1 MNLKSKKNRSEGM
14 SPKGIFQRF
23 RKDEDGALIIFS
35 LMMMIMILWF
45 GGMAV
50 DLMRYETTRA
60 KLQGSLDRATLA
72 AADLDQVMAPADV
85 VRDYLDKAG
94 MLHFLQGEPSVSQGI
109 NYRVVTAQASAPMP
123 LFFYDLPRIFT
134 SPFSPGMTVL
144 NVSGSSTAEER
155 VTDVE
160 VSLVLDVSSSMNSNN
175 RMTNLRPAAREF
187 VSAVLANNTNAPQGL
202 ITISM
207 IPYSAVVN
215 PGTVISPYLNI
226 NRTHNFSTCPM
237 FDDSVFTTTALNL
250 GSSYDHVSHY
260 SYGGSNDTPINPD
273 VTWCFTGDQ
282 NAIIP
287 HTTSESDLHD
297 AINDLHAYGNT
308 AIDMGV
314 KWGVALLD
322 PSTESL
328 ITSLAG
334 ASGSGVPSVAAGRP
348 EQFTQSDVLKVLVL
362 MTDGE
367 NTQQWDLYDHY
378 KNNLSFVW
386 ANLNNANDL
395 VSGSNLDQTSVQ
407 THGLSTPNNYT
418 DDQFFW
424 SYFDDG
430 DGYSSNDTANRTRD
444 YPLGYSS
451 QTEYVNAR
459 NSGPTGPAP
468 AGQGPTYANNVR
480 QASWQ
485 ELFATFSYR
494 NVNYYYLYPAY
505 QAGKIPWDTSNLDY
519 ANYVQPD
526 YSLDQSVVDGTEA
539 DTRLSNI
546 CAAARAEG
554 VVIYTVAFEAPSGGQ
569 TALLDCASSPSH
581 FFDVDG
587 TDITA
592 AFSAIASDIRALK
605 LTQ

>member
-1 MNLKSKKNRSEGM
+1 MSLKLKKNVSEGI

-23 RKDEDGALIIFS
+23 RNDEDGALIIFS

-72 AADLDQVMAPADV
+72 AADLDQIMPPADV

-94 MLHFLQGEPSVSQGI
+94 MLHFLQGEPTVSQGI
-109 NYRVVTAQASAPMP
+109 NYRVVSAQASAPMA

-134 SPFSPGMTVL
+134 SPFSPGMTAI
-144 NVSGSSTAEER
+144 NVSGASTAEER

-187 VSAVLANNTNAPQGL
+187 VSTVLANNTNAPQGL

-226 NRTHNFSTCPM
+226 NRSHNYSTCPM
-237 FDDSVFTTTALNL
+237 FDDSIFTTTALNL
-250 GSSYDHVSHY
+250 ESCYDHVSHF
-260 SYGGSNDTPINPD
+260 SYGGSNDSPINPD

-287 HTTSESDLHD
+287 HTTSESDLHN

-308 AIDMGV
+308 AI
-314 KWGVALLD
+314 A
-322 PSTESL
+322 
-328 ITSLAG
+328 SLAG

-386 ANLNNANDL
+386 ANLDNANDL
-395 VSGSNLDQTSVQ
+395 VSGSNLWQTSVQ
-407 THGLSTPNNYT
+407 TQGLSTPNNYT

-424 SYFDDG
+424 SYYD
-430 DGYSSNDTANRTRD
+430 RTRN

-451 QTEYVNAR
+451 QSEYVNAR
-459 NSGPTGPAP
+459 NSGPIGTVP

-494 NVNYYYLYPAY
+494 NVNY
-505 QAGKIPWDTSNLDY
+505 T
-519 ANYVQPD
+519 
-526 YSLDQSVVDGTEA
+526 
-539 DTRLSNI
+539 
-546 CAAARAEG
+546 
-554 VVIYTVAFEAPSGGQ
+554 PSPEL
-569 TALLDCASSPSH
+569 A
-581 FFDVDG
+581 
-587 TDITA
+587 
-592 AFSAIASDIRALK
+592 
-605 LTQ
+605 